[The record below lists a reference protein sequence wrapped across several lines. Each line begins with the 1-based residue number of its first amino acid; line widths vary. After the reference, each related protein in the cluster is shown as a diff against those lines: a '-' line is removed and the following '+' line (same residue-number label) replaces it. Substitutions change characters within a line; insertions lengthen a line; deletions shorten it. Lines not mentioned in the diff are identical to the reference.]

1 MKFKCVQGFINKVKE
16 IYIDENNR
24 FTVLDINYHISKST
38 QKEVVASEYSFRYRP
53 YLKTSHIEG
62 QYIYSVT
69 WSLYEDLQGNN
80 QLFMHGFIYDGET
93 MKLEAQMTYD
103 ESFLLMVKQT
113 DSSSPSISF
122 EIFQKNN
129 EQFLKDFMFSNLGN
143 YQNLKV
149 LLK

>member
-1 MKFKCVQGFINKVKE
+1 M
-16 IYIDENNR
+16 
-24 FTVLDINYHISKST
+24 
-38 QKEVVASEYSFRYRP
+38 
-53 YLKTSHIEG
+53 
-62 QYIYSVT
+62 T

-113 DSSSPSISF
+113 VSSSPSISF